1 MISKEEL
8 DRALRK
14 SGYIA
19 NGTTIDA
26 LWVSLTMKRPLILEG
41 PAGCGK
47 TSVSKALAEGLGFN
61 YIRLQ
66 MYEGLT
72 DDRVLYDYD
81 YQKMLIVA
89 ELTKE
94 RILDQYHNIDIHDAI
109 DTLAQNFHFYDKE
122 FLLPRPI
129 LSSIMS
135 EQRTVLC
142 VDELD
147 KASEETEYMLYEFLE
162 NYAITIP
169 QYKTIYCKPGLEPI
183 VMITS
188 NGYRELSGALRRRCG
203 YLYIPHKTKEELVEI
218 LMNRVDLSP
227 AIAHAVGDCF
237 MRLRAMDLRKQPSVS
252 EAIDVATY
260 LSEAPALTKDYI
272 LGALGMIC
280 KHQRDLKSVTK
291 ALNTLADDCEKV
303 TS

>member
-26 LWVSLTMKRPLILEG
+26 LWVSLLMKRPLILEG

-142 VDELD
+142 VDEIKLP
-147 KASEETEYMLYEFLE
+147 KKQNICF
-162 NYAITIP
+162 
-169 QYKTIYCKPGLEPI
+169 
-183 VMITS
+183 TS
-188 NGYRELSGALRRRCG
+188 FWKIMPSRFPN
-203 YLYIPHKTKEELVEI
+203 TKQ
-218 LMNRVDLSP
+218 
-227 AIAHAVGDCF
+227 F
-237 MRLRAMDLRKQPSVS
+237 TVS
-252 EAIDVATY
+252 R
-260 LSEAPALTKDYI
+260 
-272 LGALGMIC
+272 G
-280 KHQRDLKSVTK
+280 
-291 ALNTLADDCEKV
+291 
-303 TS
+303 